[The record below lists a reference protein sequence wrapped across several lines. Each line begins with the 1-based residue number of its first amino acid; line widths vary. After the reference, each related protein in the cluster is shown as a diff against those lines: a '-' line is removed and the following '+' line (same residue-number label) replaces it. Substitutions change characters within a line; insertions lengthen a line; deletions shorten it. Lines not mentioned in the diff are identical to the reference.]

1 MLVLNGIIW
10 IVRTVGTAGREGIVS
25 ILWIIDIEVIIRI
38 MGQLGQRGE
47 YKAGNHRDNNR
58 DCMDFY
64 WTDRIK
70 TTKVVIR
77 VGQRDERDT
86 V

>member
-1 MLVLNGIIW
+1 MLALNVIIG

-47 YKAGNHRDNNR
+47 EKEGNRRDNNR
-58 DCMDFY
+58 DCMEFY
-64 WTDRIK
+64 WNDGIK

-77 VGQRDERDT
+77 VDQRDERDT